1 MPLLVWASSVTASGV
16 AGSPIRDPTEY
27 YGSRLLMGALVVAVA
42 AVIFSLLRYRGSTN
56 RPGAWTSL
64 MLSVCVLPPFAL
76 LVGALLVFERG
87 EKVEFCGSCHGAMGA
102 YVADMTAA
110 ESHSLAAVH
119 YRNRYIPVNQCYVCH
134 TSFGLF
140 GTMQAKI
147 AGLEDVHRY
156 YLGTFQQPIRMHAP
170 YDNGDCLK
178 CHADAARW
186 LKQHSGVREALLS
199 GQTYCLDC
207 HGKVHPA
214 HLLKRDNHEKETH
227 LAISPTT

>member
-1 MPLLVWASSVTASGV
+1 MSFIFWASSIAEHGM
-16 AGSPIRDPTEY
+16 AGGLVRDPPEY
-27 YGSRLLMGALVVAVA
+27 YGSRLLISSLLVAVA
-42 AVIFSLLRYRGSTN
+42 ATLFSLLRYHGNTN
-56 RPGAWTSL
+56 RPGAWASVV
-64 MLSVCVLPPFAL
+64 LSVCVLPPFAL
-76 LVGALLVFERG
+76 LVGTLLVLERA
-87 EKVEFCGSCHGAMGA
+87 EKVEFCGSCHGAMSA

-147 AGLEDVHRY
+147 AGLEDVRRY

-170 YDNGDCLK
+170 YDNSDCLK

-186 LKQHSGVREALLS
+186 SAQHSTVREALFN
-199 GQTYCLDC
+199 GQTRCADC
-207 HGKVHPA
+207 HSKVHPA
-214 HLLKRDNHEKETH
+214 HLLNRESHEKDSH
-227 LAISPTT
+227 LAIVPTA